1 MQFTQTKLDSI
12 NGATSKIIQDE
23 NILTAGK
30 LPQVKKRD
38 LKTKQSKGK
47 TDYNGAMRRIARKRK
62 KRKQGKFSREI
73 AGTLSI
79 QCVSSI

>member
-1 MQFTQTKLDSI
+1 MLFTQTKLDSI
-12 NGATSKIIQDE
+12 NGATSKVIQDE

-47 TDYNGAMRRIARKRK
+47 TDYNGATRRIARKRK
-62 KRKQGKFSREI
+62 KESKENFHQK
-73 AGTLSI
+73 L
-79 QCVSSI
+79 QVL

>member
-38 LKTKQSKGK
+38 LKTKHSKGK
-47 TDYNGAMRRIARKRK
+47 TD
-62 KRKQGKFSREI
+62 
-73 AGTLSI
+73 
-79 QCVSSI
+79 